1 MTEPVRDRAQI
12 NSGTEQINGG
22 AVSHAMRM
30 QTFSFQGGRV
40 LGRSLNVFAQNDA
53 HAEAGQ
59 GCATVI
65 TEDDFRPVGINAVF
79 FQVDVQQLGRLWP
92 QWTDAFPT
100 VMESFP

>member
-1 MTEPVRDRAQI
+1 
-12 NSGTEQINGG
+12 
-22 AVSHAMRM
+22 
-30 QTFSFQGGRV
+30 
-40 LGRSLNVFAQNDA
+40 
-53 HAEAGQ
+53 
-59 GCATVI
+59 VI